1 MTRTLRVSRPNSA
14 YQVLA
19 SLRANRVKRHRLRQ
33 FVVEGVHP
41 INTALDRGW
50 SVEAIVTAHGRHL
63 SHWAAGVLDRA
74 APPLHYEL
82 SGELFGALSGK
93 TEPSELLAI
102 LRMPEDSLDR
112 IPAAPDLLAAVID
125 RPSNPGNL
133 GTLIRSC
140 DAFGVH
146 GLAVVGHG
154 VDVYDPATVTASR
167 GSLFAVPV
175 VRVASPEDLT
185 DWLARVRTA
194 LGTCVLVGADENGAS
209 DVDRLDLA
217 QPVVFVLGNETSG
230 LSRAWQERC
239 DVLARIPIGGSASSL
254 NVAVAG
260 SVLFYEAMRQ
270 RKRGQSPFPARR

>member
-33 FVVEGVHP
+33 FIVEGVQP

-50 SVEAIVTAHGRHL
+50 PMEAIVTAHGRHL
-63 SHWAAGVLDRA
+63 SPWALGVLERA

-82 SGELFGALSGK
+82 SGDLFGALSGK

-102 LRMPEDSLDR
+102 LRMPEDSLER
-112 IPAAPDLLAAVID
+112 IRPTPDLLAAVID

-133 GTLIRSC
+133 GTLVRSS

-146 GLAVVGHG
+146 GVAVVGHG
-154 VDVYDPATVTASR
+154 VDVYDPATITASR

-175 VRVASPEDLT
+175 VRAASADDIMRWVAN
-185 DWLARVRTA
+185 VRTA
-194 LGTCVLVGADENGAS
+194 LGTCLLAGADEHGEV
-209 DVDRLDLA
+209 DIDRLDLA
-217 QPVVFVLGNETSG
+217 QPVVIVFGNETTG

-239 DVLARIPIGGSASSL
+239 DILVRIPMRGSASSL
-254 NVAVAG
+254 NVAAAG

-270 RKRGQSPFPARR
+270 RKRGQFPLETRR